1 MHIRVWGCRGSL
13 ATPGRDTLHYG
24 GNTSCVE
31 VRLTDGT
38 VLILD
43 AGTGIRPLGI
53 QLEKEGVTQ
62 VHILLSHLHLDHL
75 QGLGFFMPL
84 FRQGVK
90 VDIWGPSSPVT
101 NLRDRIATY
110 LSAPLFPVS
119 VSQLAADVTFHDA
132 PESWPIGGATVRTLN
147 VAHQGS
153 TIGIRIEEGG
163 HSFVYMPDHEPSLG
177 VDLRTLGPEWV
188 SGCALAHG
196 ADLLMHDAQYTEAE
210 YPAHVG
216 WGHSSIEHVVVF
228 AEMAEVKRLLLFHHD
243 PLHTDDELE
252 ELMARARQ
260 LCDGKPMSLDMAYEG
275 MEIALTPAT
284 P

>member
-1 MHIRVWGCRGSL
+1 MRLRIWGCRGSL

-31 VRLTDGT
+31 VRLADGT

-90 VDIWGPSSPVT
+90 VDIWGPASPVS

-132 PESWPIGGATVRTLN
+132 PESWSIGTVTLRTLN

-153 TIGIRIEEGG
+153 TIGIRIEEDGQ
-163 HSFVYMPDHEPSLG
+163 SLVYMPDHEPSLG

-188 SGCALAHG
+188 SGCALAH
-196 ADLLMHDAQYTEAE
+196 
-210 YPAHVG
+210 
-216 WGHSSIEHVVVF
+216 
-228 AEMAEVKRLLLFHHD
+228 
-243 PLHTDDELE
+243 
-252 ELMARARQ
+252 
-260 LCDGKPMSLDMAYEG
+260 
-275 MEIALTPAT
+275 
-284 P
+284 

>member
-1 MHIRVWGCRGSL
+1 
-13 ATPGRDTLHYG
+13 
-24 GNTSCVE
+24 
-31 VRLTDGT
+31 
-38 VLILD
+38 
-43 AGTGIRPLGI
+43 
-53 QLEKEGVTQ
+53 
-62 VHILLSHLHLDHL
+62 
-75 QGLGFFMPL
+75 
-84 FRQGVK
+84 
-90 VDIWGPSSPVT
+90 
-101 NLRDRIATY
+101 
-110 LSAPLFPVS
+110 
-119 VSQLAADVTFHDA
+119 
-132 PESWPIGGATVRTLN
+132 
-147 VAHQGS
+147 
-153 TIGIRIEEGG
+153 
-163 HSFVYMPDHEPSLG
+163 MPDHEPSLG